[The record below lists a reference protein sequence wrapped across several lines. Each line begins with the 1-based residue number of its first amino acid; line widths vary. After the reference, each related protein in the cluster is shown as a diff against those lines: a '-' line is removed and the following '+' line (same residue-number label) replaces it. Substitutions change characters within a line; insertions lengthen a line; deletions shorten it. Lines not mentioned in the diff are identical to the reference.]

1 MARLLLVRHAPTPE
15 TGRSLTGRLP
25 GHVLSEDGQAIAA
38 ALGDRLS
45 KVRLAAIYAS
55 PLERTRQTAE
65 AISVRQ
71 AKKPALDVID
81 HPGLLEVD
89 YGSWSGRTLR
99 SLYRL
104 AAWRLVVTAPS
115 RVQFPGGESLVH
127 AQARAVA
134 TCEEFARHHGKG
146 NVAVVTHADIIKAVV
161 SHYLGQPL
169 DLFNRIAVSPASV
182 AVLDLGADGP
192 VRVVTLN
199 SNGDPATWS

>member
-1 MARLLLVRHAPTPE
+1 M
-15 TGRSLTGRLP
+15 
-25 GHVLSEDGQAIAA
+25 AA

-45 KVRLAAIYAS
+45 KVSLAAIYTS

-65 AISVRQ
+65 AISLRQ
-71 AKKPALDVID
+71 AKKTALMD

-115 RVQFPGGESLVH
+115 RMQFPGGESLVQ

-134 TCEEFARHHGKG
+134 TCEELSQRHRKG
-146 NVAVVTHADIIKAVV
+146 NVAMVTHADIIKVIV

-169 DLFNRIAVSPASV
+169 DLFNRVAVSPASV
-182 AVLDLGADGP
+182 TVLDLGANGP

>member
-1 MARLLLVRHAPTPE
+1 M
-15 TGRSLTGRLP
+15 
-25 GHVLSEDGQAIAA
+25 AA
-38 ALGDRLS
+38 ALGERLS
-45 KVRLAAIYAS
+45 KVALAAIYTS

-65 AISVRQ
+65 AISARQ
-71 AKKPALDVID
+71 QRRTALDVKD
-81 HPGLLEVD
+81 HAGLLEVD

-115 RVQFPGGESLVH
+115 RMTFPGGESLVQ
-127 AQARAVA
+127 AQGRAVA
-134 TCEEFARHHGKG
+134 TCEELALRHRKEK
-146 NVAVVTHADIIKAVV
+146 VAVVTHADIIKAVV

-169 DLFNRIAVSPASV
+169 DLFNRLAVSPASV
-182 AVLDLGADGP
+182 TVLDLGADGP